1 MKEYFIIY
9 LILVIAAIF
18 AVDAFHEK
26 KPSKSSPGKTSYSA
40 ENAQKSYKTNMPINS
55 GIADEARMPP
65 PQVYQKDDLIIE
77 LNSPIA
83 NKARM
88 TLLFDLGGTKRG
100 EASLVID
107 GKPIKTQKIEKGM
120 IENNIWKVVL
130 EMPPGMHKVKVNL
143 KTEVMGVNTT
153 LEEEHEFS
161 SGKTTT
167 LNVKIGKLSKKL
179 SFAWSE

>member
-1 MKEYFIIY
+1 
-9 LILVIAAIF
+9 
-18 AVDAFHEK
+18 
-26 KPSKSSPGKTSYSA
+26 
-40 ENAQKSYKTNMPINS
+40 
-55 GIADEARMPP
+55 
-65 PQVYQKDDLIIE
+65 
-77 LNSPIA
+77 
-83 NKARM
+83 M

-153 LEEEHEFS
+153 LEEEHEFF

-179 SFAWSE
+179 SFAWSD